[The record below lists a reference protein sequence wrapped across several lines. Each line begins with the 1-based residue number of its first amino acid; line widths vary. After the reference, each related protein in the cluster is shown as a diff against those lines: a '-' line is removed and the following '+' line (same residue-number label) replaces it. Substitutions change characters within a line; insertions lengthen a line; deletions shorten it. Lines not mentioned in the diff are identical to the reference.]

1 MQLLIQT
8 QAADFAS
15 WKAEFDAQGETIAS
29 SGLTTMQI
37 WKGEA
42 GAVLVLFEV
51 ANRARAADWLARQ
64 SGLGHGVTSQFLE
77 TA

>member
-8 QAADFAS
+8 HAADFAT
-15 WKAEFDAQGETIAS
+15 WKAGFDAQGEAIAS
-29 SGLTTMQI
+29 SGLTTLQI

-64 SGLGHGVTSQFLE
+64 SALGQGLIGQFLE